1 MRLESIL
8 DLDKKYVAQT
18 YERQPIVL
26 SEGSGIKVKDIEG
39 NEYLDFVA
47 GIATCALGHSHPAVT
62 ETISKQA
69 KKLVHV
75 SNLFY
80 NRPQVELA
88 KALAGVTPDSI
99 KKFFFCN
106 SGAEAV
112 EAAFKLAVK
121 HAGRSH
127 IIALEGSFHG
137 RTLATLGATWK
148 KSYREPFKA
157 LIPPAF
163 KFVPFDDLDGIKS
176 VINDRTAAVI
186 AEPIQGEGGINVPS
200 ENFLSGLRDICDDF
214 KTLLIFDEI
223 QSGMGRTGKWF
234 ASEHWNV
241 EPDIMTMAKALGNG
255 FPIGCMGAKSEV
267 MDSFSPGDHA
277 STFGGNPLACT
288 AGKAVVETMKK
299 ERLPQHAEEI
309 GRYFKKKLKELAK
322 KHKSVQ
328 EVRGRGLMLA
338 LELVDEKSA
347 RLSVTK
353 AREEGILINRT
364 AKNVLRFV
372 PPLIIEQ
379 KHVNQLIKTLD
390 QILKVT
396 S

>member
-1 MRLESIL
+1 MKSVL
-8 DLDKKYVAQT
+8 DLDKEYVAQT
-18 YERQPIVL
+18 YGRQPIVL
-26 SEGSGIKVKDIEG
+26 SEGSGVKVKDIEG

-62 ETISKQA
+62 KAISKQA

-88 KALAGVTPDSI
+88 KALAEVTPDPI

-106 SGAEAV
+106 SGTEAV

-121 HAGRSH
+121 HTGRSH

-137 RTLATLGATWK
+137 RTLAALGATWE

-163 KFVPFDDLDGIKS
+163 KFAPFDDLDGIKG
-176 VINDRTAAVI
+176 VINDQTAAVI

-214 KTLLIFDEI
+214 ETLLIFDEI

-255 FPIGCMGAKSEV
+255 FPIGCMGAKSKV
-267 MDSFSPGDHA
+267 MNSFSPGDHA

-299 ERLPQHAEEI
+299 ERLPQHAKEI

-322 KHKSVQ
+322 KHRSVR

-338 LELVDEKSA
+338 LELADEESA
-347 RLSVTK
+347 KLSVAK
-353 AREEGILINRT
+353 AQEKGILINRT

-372 PPLIIEQ
+372 PPLLIEQ
-379 KHVNQLIKTLD
+379 KHVNQLINALD